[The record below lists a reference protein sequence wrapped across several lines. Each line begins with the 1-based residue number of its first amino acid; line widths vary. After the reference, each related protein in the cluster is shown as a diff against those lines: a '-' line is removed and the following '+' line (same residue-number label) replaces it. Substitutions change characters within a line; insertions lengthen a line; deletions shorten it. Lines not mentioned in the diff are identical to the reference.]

1 VGDKIKRDGMVSE
14 PDVRLDQLAYEVI
27 GAAIEV
33 HRELG
38 PGYNE
43 SIYEEAMAIEL
54 ELRGIPFKRQLAMP
68 VVYKGRPVGEGRLD
82 MLVAEDLVV
91 EYKTVESLLPVHLAQ
106 VLSYLKAARRRLGLL
121 VNFDVSVLKEGVKR
135 VVRS

>member
-106 VLSYLKAARRRLGLL
+106 VLSYLKAASRRLGLL

>member
-1 VGDKIKRDGMVSE
+1 MGDEIKRDGTVSE
-14 PDVRLDQLAYEVI
+14 PDARLDQLAYEVI

-68 VVYKGRPVGEGRLD
+68 VMYKGRVVGEGRLD

-91 EYKTVESLLPVHLAQ
+91 EYKAVESLLPVHLAQ
-106 VLSYLKAARRRLGLL
+106 VLSYLKAVRRRLGLL
-121 VNFDVSVLKEGVKR
+121 INFNVAVLKEGVKR
-135 VVRS
+135 VVHS